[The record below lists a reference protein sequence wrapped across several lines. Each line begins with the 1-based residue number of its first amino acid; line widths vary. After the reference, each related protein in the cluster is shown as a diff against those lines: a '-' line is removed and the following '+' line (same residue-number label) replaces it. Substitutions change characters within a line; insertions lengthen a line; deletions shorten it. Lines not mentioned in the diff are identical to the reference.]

1 MHFKQ
6 IKVYYPGEETEIPTA
21 PPSPIAMPLDSRKL
35 RRHDTF
41 FYEETMQEKEKK
53 IRNQK
58 KHTDDQEK
66 QLDLKEC
73 YLEVSL
79 QNTPSEEIPNDMSR
93 EAFVMQGLN
102 RRRLEGFLALAF
114 GESSSGSSSSSYY
127 QK

>member
-1 MHFKQ
+1 MSRYSTSLLGCLSTRRFKRSRK
-6 IKVYYPGEETEIPTA
+6 ISAKAKKTYKRFLLEETEIPTA

-102 RRRLEGFLALAF
+102 R
-114 GESSSGSSSSSYY
+114 
-127 QK
+127 